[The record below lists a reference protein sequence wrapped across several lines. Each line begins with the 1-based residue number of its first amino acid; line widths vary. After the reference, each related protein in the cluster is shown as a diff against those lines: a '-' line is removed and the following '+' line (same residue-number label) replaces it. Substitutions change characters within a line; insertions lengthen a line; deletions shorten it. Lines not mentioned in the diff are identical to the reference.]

1 MSRSFPLVALLLALL
16 LSGCATY
23 GSGLNSTIQ
32 GLQNGDFA
40 ASEASLKKILSP
52 TGNDSLLYYTEL
64 AVIKH
69 LQGDFAGSNALL
81 ETAERIADDL
91 ETTRLSDALVTM
103 MSNPRQGPYGGADFE
118 KMFINYYKALNY
130 FGLAQQAADQNGRL
144 DALESAG
151 VEARRLTIRLNDI
164 ASRKG
169 TYMADA
175 GDERTFGA
183 LMDIFNKVLRGNL
196 VDLDSLRYRDDAMAH
211 YLAAISFEMNN
222 DFDDA
227 RISYQKAAQAYE
239 KGYVKQYRL
248 DDGMIAQAW
257 FDTIRMMRRAGGYDS
272 EWRALAK
279 RKLSAEQQREL
290 DNWTRDKAQLIVL
303 EHKGLAPHRKEM
315 NLLLSL
321 NSAIKSMQLR
331 PVMNPQDQN
340 QMAWFYMLYADKGVL
355 GVVTTYLDAVNLG
368 LLSYGFT
375 KTVFLGPLWDSAET
389 LGLIDA
395 IGSGLRVTVPYYDP
409 VTPLGAS
416 TLAVNGQ
423 QLPLL
428 KSSNPA
434 LMALQEQMTQA
445 SYDIQMA
452 FSRAALKAIT
462 AQQLNQVSK
471 EYGGLLAMVGKLAAQ
486 LTDAAETRNWLLLPQ
501 DIRIRRV
508 ALEAGEHQLQ
518 LTSDMPTGLQ
528 TQTQTVTLQAG
539 EIHFWRVRTLP
550 QLGHTALTPA
560 KQLAQNAN

>member
-1 MSRSFPLVALLLALL
+1 MYWPCFDVYLCLSPSARFTLALLHKELPRIMSRSFPLVALLLALL

-23 GSGLNSTIQ
+23 GSGLNGTIQ
-32 GLQNGDFA
+32 ELQSGDFA

-64 AVIKH
+64 AVVKH
-69 LQGDFAGSNALL
+69 LQGDFSGSNALL

-144 DALESAG
+144 DALESAR

-169 TYMADA
+169 TYVADA
-175 GDERTFGA
+175 EDERTFGA

-196 VDLDSLRYRDDAMAH
+196 VDLNSLRYRDDAMAH
-211 YLAAISFEMNN
+211 YLAAISFEMN
-222 DFDDA
+222 DDYDDA

-248 DDGMIAQAW
+248 DDGMTAQAW
-257 FDTIRMMRRAGGYDS
+257 FDTIRMMRRAGGYAS

-290 DNWTRDKAQLIVL
+290 DNWTRDTAQLIVL

-321 NSAIKSMQLR
+321 NSAIRSLQLR
-331 PVMNPQDQN
+331 PVM
-340 QMAWFYMLYADKGVL
+340 
-355 GVVTTYLDAVNLG
+355 
-368 LLSYGFT
+368 
-375 KTVFLGPLWDSAET
+375 
-389 LGLIDA
+389 
-395 IGSGLRVTVPYYDP
+395 
-409 VTPLGAS
+409 
-416 TLAVNGQ
+416 
-423 QLPLL
+423 
-428 KSSNPA
+428 
-434 LMALQEQMTQA
+434 
-445 SYDIQMA
+445 
-452 FSRAALKAIT
+452 
-462 AQQLNQVSK
+462 
-471 EYGGLLAMVGKLAAQ
+471 
-486 LTDAAETRNWLLLPQ
+486 
-501 DIRIRRV
+501 
-508 ALEAGEHQLQ
+508 
-518 LTSDMPTGLQ
+518 
-528 TQTQTVTLQAG
+528 
-539 EIHFWRVRTLP
+539 
-550 QLGHTALTPA
+550 
-560 KQLAQNAN
+560 

>member
-1 MSRSFPLVALLLALL
+1 V
-16 LSGCATY
+16 
-23 GSGLNSTIQ
+23 
-32 GLQNGDFA
+32 
-40 ASEASLKKILSP
+40 
-52 TGNDSLLYYTEL
+52 
-64 AVIKH
+64 
-69 LQGDFAGSNALL
+69 
-81 ETAERIADDL
+81 
-91 ETTRLSDALVTM
+91 
-103 MSNPRQGPYGGADFE
+103 
-118 KMFINYYKALNY
+118 
-130 FGLAQQAADQNGRL
+130 
-144 DALESAG
+144 
-151 VEARRLTIRLNDI
+151 
-164 ASRKG
+164 
-169 TYMADA
+169 ADA
-175 GDERTFGA
+175 EDERTFGA

-196 VDLDSLRYRDDAMAH
+196 VDLNSLRYRDDAMAH
-211 YLAAISFEMNN
+211 YLAAISFEMN
-222 DFDDA
+222 DDYDDA

-248 DDGMIAQAW
+248 DDGMTAQAW

-290 DNWTRDKAQLIVL
+290 DNWTRDTAQLIVL

-321 NSAIKSMQLR
+321 NSAIRSLQLR

-340 QMAWFYMLYADKGVL
+340 QMAWFYMLYADKGAL
-355 GVVTTYLDAVNLG
+355 GVVTTYLDAVKLE
-368 LLSYGFT
+368 LFSYGFT
-375 KTVFLGPLWDSAET
+375 EAVFLVPLWDNAEA
-389 LGLIDA
+389 LWLIDA
-395 IGSGLRVTVPYYDP
+395 LGSGLRVSVPYYEP

-434 LMALQEQMTQA
+434 LTALQEQMTQA

-462 AQQLNQVSK
+462 AQQLHQVSK

-518 LTSDMPTGLQ
+518 LTSEMPTGVQ
-528 TQTQTVTLQAG
+528 TQTQSVTLKA
-539 EIHFWRVRTLP
+539 
-550 QLGHTALTPA
+550 
-560 KQLAQNAN
+560 